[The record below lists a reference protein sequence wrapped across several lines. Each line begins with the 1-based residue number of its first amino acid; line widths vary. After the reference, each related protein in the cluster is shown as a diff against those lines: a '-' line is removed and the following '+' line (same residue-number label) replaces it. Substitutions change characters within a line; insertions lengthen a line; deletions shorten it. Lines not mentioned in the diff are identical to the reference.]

1 MGCTTG
7 NGDAREDGLGQ
18 NKDNEQMEALQHFI
32 DQGASVGG
40 SERGGDVLGL
50 ISEVLGVV
58 KSGKEATVYLCTLSA
73 DEGLVAAKV
82 YRSTQVRQFANA
94 AAYGDGRMR
103 GVHRRDAVAMT
114 KKSKVGREMSFG
126 RWVSEEYATLT
137 ALHAAG
143 VAVPKPIAMSS
154 SVIIM
159 EYIGD
164 EDAPA
169 TPLAAARMDHAE
181 AERVFGVLMRN
192 VEMMLACD
200 RVHGDLSA
208 YNVLYRDGDVRIIDF
223 PQAVDARFN
232 SNALSLLE
240 RDIENLCGHFAR
252 LGVHADGYRIARGL
266 WARFL
271 RSEL

>member
-1 MGCTTG
+1 
-7 NGDAREDGLGQ
+7 LGQ
-18 NKDNEQMEALQHFI
+18 NKDNDQMAALRHFI
-32 DQGASVGG
+32 DQGDLVGA
-40 SERGGDVLGL
+40 SERGSDALGL
-50 ISEVLGVV
+50 ITEVLGVV
-58 KSGKEATVYLCTLSA
+58 KSGKEATVYLCAAS
-73 DEGLVAAKV
+73 DGGLVAAKV
-82 YRSTQVRQFANA
+82 YRSRQVRQFANA

-114 KKSKVGREMSFG
+114 KKSRVGQEMSFA
-126 RWVSEEYATLT
+126 RWVSEEYSTLQV
-137 ALHAAG
+137 LHGAG
-143 VAVPKPIAMSS
+143 VAVPRPIAMSD
-154 SVIIM
+154 SVIVM

-169 TPLAAARMDHAE
+169 APLANTRLDREE
-181 AERVFGVLMRN
+181 AVRVFDVLMRN

-208 YNVLYRDGDVRIIDF
+208 YNVLYRTGDVRIIDF

-252 LGVHADGYRIARGL
+252 LGVQADGYRIARAL

-271 RSEL
+271 RGEL

>member
-1 MGCTTG
+1 M
-7 NGDAREDGLGQ
+7 GQ
-18 NKDNEQMEALQHFI
+18 NKDDEQMVALQHFI
-32 DQGASVGG
+32 DQGGLVGG
-40 SERGGDVLGL
+40 NDRGSDALGL
-50 ISEVLGVV
+50 LSDVLGVV
-58 KSGKEATVYLCTLSA
+58 KSGKEATVYLCETP
-73 DEGLVAAKV
+73 DGGLLAAKV
-82 YRSTQVRQFANA
+82 YRSRQVRQFANA
-94 AAYGDGRMR
+94 AAYGEGRTR
-103 GVHRRDAVAMT
+103 GMARRDALAMT
-114 KKSKVGREMSFG
+114 KKSRAGREMSFG

-143 VAVPKPIAMSS
+143 VAVPKPYAMSD
-154 SVIIM
+154 SVIVM

-164 EDAPA
+164 QDEPAP
-169 TPLAAARMDHAE
+169 PLAAARLDRPE
-181 AERVFGVLMRN
+181 AERVFGVLMSQ

-208 YNVLYRDGDVRIIDF
+208 YNVLYRKGDLRIIDF

-232 SNALSLLE
+232 TNALSLLE